1 MARPDIPEA
10 LRAGA
15 RAALAA
21 DRNVRAVLL
30 YGSRARGDHGPGSD
44 WDIAV
49 LTRRG
54 GWRLCWREPVGWGK
68 RPEFETPFF
77 LCLSEGELR
86 LRKDAV
92 GHPAFAV
99 ARDGVLLA
107 GSWRRPV
114 PGRPLPVGTV
124 DYARMIDMV
133 LRNLMQAVYGACR
146 LLTEPVDPV
155 FRRFCSAH
163 GFLRDCHWISR
174 QSGWAASG
182 LAVAALAR
190 FATPGTRKRSPEW
203 LARSIPDPALAAV
216 IAGLGGPIAEE
227 DERGEPAC
235 RPEDIEAAL
244 VRIARIAESL
254 PAELLAA
261 ARAPQLRRLAPGHA
275 LRQARRLRRMA
286 GDLREA
292 RLELAAGGPVPA
304 DLAVSARALEAYDRM
319 APAFEEAARGLMAMR
334 SPSWRSARP
343 TGCSRSATRS
353 IAGRTPP
360 RPCPGSWVR
369 TPRRRFDLVIR
380 GNHEQLML
388 DALAP
393 GISAAYGR

>member
-1 MARPDIPEA
+1 MARADIPGE

-54 GWRLCWREPVGWGK
+54 RWRLCWRAPAGWGE
-68 RPEFETPFF
+68 RSEFETPFF
-77 LCLSEGELR
+77 LRLSEGELR
-86 LRKDAV
+86 LQKDAA

-99 ARDGVLLA
+99 ARDGILLA

-114 PGRPLPVGTV
+114 PGRPLPVGPV
-124 DYARMIDMV
+124 DYARTIDMA

-146 LLTEPVDPV
+146 LLTDPVDPV
-155 FRRFCSAH
+155 FRHLCSPERFV
-163 GFLRDCHWISR
+163 RDCYWISR

-203 LARSIPDPALAAV
+203 LARSIPDPALAAA

-227 DERGEPAC
+227 DEWGEPAC
-235 RPEDIEAAL
+235 RPEELEAAL
-244 VRIARIAESL
+244 VRIARIAERL

-286 GDLREA
+286 GDVREA
-292 RLELAAGGPVPA
+292 RLELAARGPVPA
-304 DLAVSARALEAYDRM
+304 DLAVSARALEQYDRL
-319 APAFEEAARGLMAMR
+319 APALEEAARGLMAIPR
-334 SPSWRSARP
+334 ILKAET
-343 TGCSRSATRS
+343 TGPVAQWQSDGLLS
-353 IAGRTPP
+353 
-360 RPCPGSWVR
+360 
-369 TPRRRFDLVIR
+369 RRFRVR
-380 GNHEQLML
+380 
-388 DALAP
+388 AP
-393 GISAAYGR
+393 AGPPDPENGT

>member
-1 MARPDIPEA
+1 MARADIPEA

-15 RAALAA
+15 RTVLAA

-54 GWRLCWREPVGWGK
+54 GWRLRSRQPVGWGE
-68 RPEFETPFF
+68 RSGIHPRSF
-77 LCLSEGELR
+77 LRLSEGELR
-86 LRKDAV
+86 RRKDAV

-114 PGRPLPVGTV
+114 PGPPLPVGPV
-124 DYARMIDMV
+124 DYARMIDV
-133 LRNLMQAVYGACR
+133 SFRSLTQAGYSARR
-146 LLTEPVDPV
+146 LLTDPVDPV
-155 FRRFCSAH
+155 FRRLCLPERFV
-163 GFLRDCHWISR
+163 RDCYWISR

-190 FATPGTRKRSPEW
+190 FAKPGTRKRSPEW
-203 LARSIPDPALAAV
+203 LARSIPDPALAAA
-216 IAGLGGPIAEE
+216 IAGLGGRMAEE

-235 RPEDIEAAL
+235 RPEDLEAAL
-244 VRIARIAESL
+244 VRIARIAERL

-261 ARAPQLRRLAPGHA
+261 ARAPGLRRLAPGFA
-275 LRQARRLRRMA
+275 LRQVRSLHRMA

-292 RLELAAGGPVPA
+292 RRELADRGPVPA
-304 DLAVSARALEAYDRM
+304 DLAVSARALEQYDRL
-319 APAFEEAARGLMAMR
+319 APALEEAARGLMSIPR
-334 SPSWRSARP
+334 ILKEET
-343 TGCSRSATRS
+343 TGPVAQWQSDGLLS
-353 IAGRTPP
+353 
-360 RPCPGSWVR
+360 
-369 TPRRRFDLVIR
+369 RRFRVRVPAGPPDPEN
-380 GNHEQLML
+380 GT
-388 DALAP
+388 
-393 GISAAYGR
+393 

>member
-1 MARPDIPEA
+1 MARADIPEA

-54 GWRLCWREPVGWGK
+54 GWRLRSREPVGWGE

-77 LCLSEGELR
+77 LRLSEGELR

-114 PGRPLPVGTV
+114 PGRPLPMGPV
-124 DYARMIDMV
+124 DYARTIDMA

-155 FRRFCSAH
+155 FRRLCSAH

-203 LARSIPDPALAAV
+203 LARSIPDPALAAA

-227 DERGEPAC
+227 DERGEPVC
-235 RPEDIEAAL
+235 RPEDFEAAL

-261 ARAPQLRRLAPGHA
+261 VRAPQLRRLAPGHA
-275 LRQARRLRRMA
+275 LRQVRCLRRIA

-304 DLAVSARALEAYDRM
+304 DLAVSARALEEYDRM
-319 APAFEEAARGLMAMR
+319 APAFEEAARGLMAIPR
-334 SPSWRSARP
+334 ILKAESAGGAARP
-343 TGCSRSATRS
+343 AR
-353 IAGRTPP
+353 
-360 RPCPGSWVR
+360 
-369 TPRRRFDLVIR
+369 
-380 GNHEQLML
+380 
-388 DALAP
+388 
-393 GISAAYGR
+393 